1 MDSLRNFYERWKQK
15 AQDNPRKT
23 AIWVGI
29 VLLFFLG
36 FLVPVDPP
44 HVVLSGE
51 PIFSNG
57 PQWFTNTI
65 LTTLIVDLILIVSAL
80 FATRNIKMIPSGI
93 QNFYEA
99 IIEYLFGLSES
110 VAGKDAARYFPW
122 VVTIFL
128 FVIISNW
135 SGLIPGMGSIGVYQT
150 PDHGD
155 EIHSEAPAEGEEA
168 PAEGEGEDEGDS
180 HGYFWDAQLAMADGS
195 LVLVEPAARES
206 YSPFAAEE
214 EGHAKFVPFFRAPS
228 ADLNTTFALALITM
242 FMVQF
247 WGVKA
252 LGPGYF
258 KKFFV
263 WSGANIAMKLLNA
276 FVGILEL
283 ISEFARIIAFGFRL
297 FGNIFAGEVML
308 MTMAFLIAFLLPLPF
323 YFLEI
328 LVGAVQALVFMMLAL
343 VFFSMSTQSH
353 DHEHDH

>member
-29 VLLFFLG
+29 VVLFFLG

-44 HVVLSGE
+44 HVALSGE

-57 PQWFTNTI
+57 PQWFTNSI
-65 LTTLIVDLILIVSAL
+65 LTTLIVDLLLIISAL
-80 FATRNIKMIPSGI
+80 FATRNIKMVPGGL

-99 IIEYLFGLSES
+99 VLEYLLGLSES
-110 VAGKDAARYFPW
+110 VAGKDAQRYFPW

-128 FVIISNW
+128 FVIVSNW
-135 SGLIPGMGSIGVYQT
+135 SGLIPGVGSVGVVHRA
-150 PDHGD
+150 DHSGD
-155 EIHSEAPAEGEEA
+155 VHSEEPAEHEEQ
-168 PAEGEGEDEGDS
+168 PAEEGDD
-180 HGYFWDAQLAMADGS
+180 HGYFWDAQLAMADGN

-206 YSPFAAEE
+206 FSPFAAEE
-214 EGHAKFVPFFRAPS
+214 EGHDKFVPFFRAPS
-228 ADLNTTFALALITM
+228 ADLNTTFALALVTM
-242 FMVQF
+242 FMVQV

-252 LGPGYF
+252 LGASYF

-263 WSGANIAMKLLNA
+263 WHGEGIAMKLLNA
-276 FVGILEL
+276 FVGALEL

-353 DHEHDH
+353 DHDH